1 VTRDFSTLPDDTPP
15 KPPLLQRAKALPT
28 GTKVVCGSGILLF
41 FSLFLT
47 WQNREVSYGRT
58 GTDTAMLDGWDTW
71 GVVIGFATVGLI
83 TLVLLVNASDVDMSP
98 DIRWDVIALGGAVA
112 ILLLTLLK
120 NLTDADSAWASYLGV
135 LLAAGLVVGAYLDWA
150 DERPR
155 RSLRRPRRRR
165 LRSAA

>member
-71 GVVIGFATVGLI
+71 GMVIGFATVGLI

-98 DIRWDVIALGGAVA
+98 DIRWDVIAFGGAVA